1 MGANSVSKQ
10 LDITNKNLSMQI
22 TNELINNNINLSSD
36 ELQFFIELYL
46 DRKQETGS
54 KKNKK
59 ICWIS

>member
-46 DRKQETGS
+46 DKKQETGS
-54 KKNKK
+54 KKKYVEFLN
-59 ICWIS
+59 

>member
-1 MGANSVSKQ
+1 M
-10 LDITNKNLSMQI
+10 DITNKNLSMQI

-54 KKNKK
+54 KTKYVEFLN
-59 ICWIS
+59 